1 MKKNLAKVLGLEEL
15 QEVAPPTP
23 SDEQVMQQHIDDV
36 SQCMQQTADATEVAL
51 ESISNALQL
60 QSVIQNNNST
70 DPTAYAVLR
79 TAVEQLKERTGVKT
93 QTVALEDLSPLSYKT
108 EAMED
113 IKKFAAKV
121 WEAIKKAF
129 AAMWEKIKA
138 FFSWI
143 FDKSTRLEKKAE
155 EVKEELNE
163 FEKEL
168 KKAPKSERE
177 AKNYSSDYFG
187 IKKNYFEDVKPGNTL
202 GLGYTKGV
210 GNTDHTKDRK
220 FSTND
225 KQPEYSG
232 NFSED
237 KDDYEKYMPGGAHYS
252 QSVKNY
258 LLTVENNTRQES
270 IKPETIDAIV
280 SNLSKAVASII
291 HILPGI
297 EEDPEDTW
305 DGKPLFEFKTIAGA
319 MSFKCTAPNGVLDL
333 KIESEQHVKEI
344 PSWEA
349 SKIYPIVP
357 MGGVLEDFNVFYK
370 TFKRYREEVEYNTD
384 RLNKNIA
391 RSEREL
397 KAAEDFKET
406 STTRVEQL
414 KVQRDRY
421 FVLITKLQSNFT
433 TASGL
438 FRYAHGLYNA
448 IMDYLRETMNHIK
461 RVYKAKTL
469 NEGWVR
475 DVREFNKVMGFTL

>member
-15 QEVAPPTP
+15 QEVAPPAP
-23 SDEQVMQQHIDDV
+23 SDEQVMQQQTTELSDY
-36 SQCMQQTADATEVAL
+36 MQQTADATEVAL

-60 QSVIQNNNST
+60 QSVIQNSSST

-108 EAMED
+108 EAIED

-138 FFSWI
+138 FFSWM
-143 FDKSTRLEKKAE
+143 FNKSASLEKKAE

-187 IKKNYFEDVKPGNTL
+187 IKKNYFEDVKSGNTL
-202 GLGYTKGV
+202 ALGYTQGT
-210 GNTDHTKDRK
+210 GNVDHTKDRK
-220 FSTND
+220 FSTSD

-232 NFSED
+232 RFNED
-237 KDDYEKYMPGGAHYS
+237 RDDYEKYESHGAHYS
-252 QSVKNY
+252 QSVKTH
-258 LLTVENNTRQES
+258 LLTVETNIRQES
-270 IKPETIDAIV
+270 IKPETIDAII

-291 HILPGI
+291 HVLPGI

-305 DGKPLFEFKTIAGA
+305 DGKPLFEFKTVVGA
-319 MSFKCTAPNGVLDL
+319 MIFKCTAPEGVLDL

-344 PSWEA
+344 PSWEG
-349 SKIYPIVP
+349 SKIYPIVQ
-357 MGGVLEDFNVFYK
+357 MGGVLEEFKVFYK

-384 RLNKNIA
+384 RLNKSIA

-397 KAAEDFKET
+397 KAAEDFKQT
-406 STTRVEQL
+406 STSSVEQL

-438 FRYAHGLYNA
+438 LRYAHGLYNA
-448 IMDYLRETMNHIK
+448 VMDYLRETMNHI
-461 RVYKAKTL
+461 RRIYKAKTL
-469 NEGWVR
+469 NDGWVR